1 MPLALTLRRR
11 KEVSPFLRQ
20 LCRVA
25 TAPGGDCLF
34 LCSGFFADFVLDDE
48 RLREAIKQG
57 CQSGYVVMIGG
68 MFEDRKTPG
77 TKTDNYKYF
86 TQFVQRLR
94 SDGVDVRAYESTH
107 PHWHGKLAIRL
118 SDSTP
123 LAAIV
128 GSSNL
133 TLPALRESG
142 ENWNLESDVTIWLP
156 ELNGHF
162 ESRDSEL
169 DAREFALLNL
179 DERDEL
185 NEEGRLA
192 DLLQL
197 FVELKKGKQLRK
209 IPENKK

>member
-1 MPLALTLRRR
+1 M
-11 KEVSPFLRQ
+11 
-20 LCRVA
+20 
-25 TAPGGDCLF
+25 F

-57 CQSGYVVMIGG
+57 CQSGYLVMIGG
-68 MFEDRKTPG
+68 MFEDRNAPG

-86 TQFVQRLR
+86 IQFAQRLR

-107 PHWHGKLAIRL
+107 PNWHSKLAVRL
-118 SDSTP
+118 SDSRP

-133 TLPALRESG
+133 TLPALREGG
-142 ENWNLESDVTIWLP
+142 EKWNLESDVTIWLP
-156 ELNGHF
+156 ELNSHF

-192 DLLQL
+192 DLFQL
-197 FVELKKGKQLRK
+197 VVDLKKDKQLLK
-209 IPENKK
+209 IPEDKKEQRP